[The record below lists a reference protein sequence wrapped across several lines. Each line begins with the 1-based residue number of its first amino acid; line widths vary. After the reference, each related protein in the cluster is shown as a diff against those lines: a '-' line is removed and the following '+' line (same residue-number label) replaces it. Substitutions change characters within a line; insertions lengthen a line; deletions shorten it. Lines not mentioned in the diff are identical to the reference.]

1 MTRIQVDGKW
11 GFLNAEGDI
20 VVEPQYDGV
29 WPFSEGLAA
38 VQVGAVWGFI
48 NAMGDMVTDP
58 QFVEAGMFHEGRC
71 AAAVSSDVARR
82 IS

>member
-1 MTRIQVDGKW
+1 M
-11 GFLNAEGDI
+11 
-20 VVEPQYDGV
+20 